1 MIKPSRVESFNKALH
16 VVLSCVSREQL
27 ISAEKYISLFEK
39 MFPKGRKA
47 EQMALVLYMK
57 IKERKRLL

>member
-1 MIKPSRVESFNKALH
+1 MIKPSRVEAFNKALY
-16 VVLSCVSREQL
+16 VVIRCVSREQI
-27 ISAEKYISLFEK
+27 ISAERYINLFEK